1 MKHHEKS
8 HHNLNVYQSKQI
20 FGAHSYEINKKV
32 MVNFCLKMTQN
43 HNFSQ
48 LIFMEVFLPR
58 PTSHPNVWKS
68 SIIGIFV
75 QSN

>member
-8 HHNLNVYQSKQI
+8 HHNLNVDQSKQI
-20 FGAHSYEINKKV
+20 FGTHSYEINKKV
-32 MVNFCLKMTQN
+32 MVNFCLKMAQN

-48 LIFMEVFLPR
+48 LIFMEVFLLR
-58 PTSHPNVWKS
+58 LTSHPNVWKS

-75 QSN
+75 QPN

>member
-8 HHNLNVYQSKQI
+8 HHNLNVDQSKQI

-48 LIFMEVFLPR
+48 LIFMKLFLSR
-58 PTSHPNVWKS
+58 TTSHLKVWKPF
-68 SIIGIFV
+68 IIGKFV

>member
-8 HHNLNVYQSKQI
+8 HHNLNVDQSKQI

-48 LIFMEVFLPR
+48 LISMKVFLPR
-58 PTSHPNVWKS
+58 PPSHLNVWNS
-68 SIIGIFV
+68 FIIGKFV
-75 QSN
+75 

>member
-8 HHNLNVYQSKQI
+8 HHNLNVDQSKQI

-32 MVNFCLKMTQN
+32 MVNFCLKMAQN

-48 LIFMEVFLPR
+48 LIFMEVFCQDQLV
-58 PTSHPNVWKS
+58 TLMFGN
-68 SIIGIFV
+68 
-75 QSN
+75 NL